1 MVPLRFLQ
9 LLHRAGWE
17 FWLPLPLVAVT
28 FWVAGNFMAA
38 QVLSRPYDS
47 VNSLPAGTQ
56 LDVELSVTIL
66 GMNAEINRRQGATT
80 IFVKTTDLSLK
91 KLEYEFSVVEVD
103 QIEQAIAQEL
113 GMPVETV
120 RKLISYRILD

>member
-1 MVPLRFLQ
+1 
-9 LLHRAGWE
+9 
-17 FWLPLPLVAVT
+17 
-28 FWVAGNFMAA
+28 MAA